1 VLTECVIN
9 ISEGR
14 DVDVIRG
21 IADQAGATLLDVHT
35 DPEHHRSVLTLG
47 GETDSIAEAARAVI
61 TTAVK
66 RINLGDHQGVHPRMG
81 AVDVVPFVPLG
92 PTGRIDT
99 AIDARNRLAAW
110 AGSELE
116 LPCFLYGPERS
127 LPEVR
132 REAFRTL
139 DPDTGPSTPHPTA
152 GATAMGARP
161 LLVAYNIWIT
171 VSEGSEIDS
180 AAAVGLARGIA
191 SSIRSPMVRS
201 LGLAVGSGAQVSCN
215 LIEPHSA
222 SVVTLFDTVSH
233 LVNEAGGHVDRA
245 ELVGLVSRELL
256 TGVPPHRWAEL
267 DLSEERTIEAR
278 LASVGVLVGW

>member
-1 VLTECVIN
+1 VLTECVVN

-14 DVDVIRG
+14 DVDLVRE
-21 IADQAGATLLDVHT
+21 IADQAGTTLLDVHS

-47 GETDSIAEAARAVI
+47 GEGDNVEAAVLSVAE
-61 TTAVK
+61 TAVQ
-66 RINLGDHQGVHPRMG
+66 RIDLGDHDGVHPRLG

-92 PTGRIDT
+92 PAGAIGT
-99 AIDARNRLAAW
+99 AVEARNRFAAW
-110 AGSELE
+110 AGSTLE

-152 GATAMGARP
+152 GATAVGARP

-171 VSEGSEIDS
+171 VREGSEIDS

-191 SSIRSPMVRS
+191 SSIRSPTLRS
-201 LGLAVGSGAQVSCN
+201 LGLAVGTGAQVSCN
-215 LIEPHSA
+215 LIDPHSVSLA
-222 SVVTLFDTVSH
+222 VLFDTVTH
-233 LVNEAGGHVDRA
+233 LTEEAGGEVERA
-245 ELVGLVSRELL
+245 ELVGLVPGELL
-256 TGVPPHRWAEL
+256 TSVPPYRWAEL
-267 DLSEERTIEAR
+267 DLSQDRTIEAR
-278 LASVGVLVGW
+278 LESVGVPVSW

>member
-1 VLTECVIN
+1 MLTECVIN

-14 DVDVIRG
+14 DVDVIRD
-21 IADQAGATLLDVHT
+21 IADQAEATLLDVHT

-47 GETDSIAEAARAVI
+47 GQTDSIEEAARSVISAAVR
-61 TTAVK
+61 
-66 RINLGDHQGVHPRMG
+66 RIDLGDHQGVHPRMG
-81 AVDVVPFVPLG
+81 VVDVVPFVPLG

-110 AGSELE
+110 AGSDLE

-127 LPEVR
+127 LPDVR

-152 GATAMGARP
+152 GATAVGARP

-171 VSEGSEIDS
+171 VSEGSEFDT
-180 AAAVGLARGIA
+180 AGAVGLARGIA
-191 SSIRSPMVRS
+191 SSIRSPSVRS

-215 LIEPHSA
+215 LIELHA
-222 SVVTLFDTVSH
+222 TDVATLFDTVSH
-233 LVNEAGGHVDRA
+233 LVDEAGGDVERA
-245 ELVGLVSRELL
+245 ELVGLVPRELL
-256 TGVPPHRWAEL
+256 TGVPSHRWAEL
-267 DLSEERTIEAR
+267 DLSEEKTIEGR
-278 LASVGVLVGW
+278 LASVGVPVGW

>member
-1 VLTECVIN
+1 MLTECVIN

-14 DVDVIRG
+14 DVDVIRD

-47 GETDSIAEAARAVI
+47 GQTDSIEEAARSVMS
-61 TTAVK
+61 TAVR
-66 RINLGDHQGVHPRMG
+66 RIDLGDHQGVHPRMG
-81 AVDVVPFVPLG
+81 VVDVVPFVPLG

-110 AGSELE
+110 AGSDLE

-127 LPEVR
+127 LPDVR

-152 GATAMGARP
+152 GATAVGARP

-171 VSEGSEIDS
+171 VSEGSEFDT
-180 AAAVGLARGIA
+180 AGAVGLARGIA
-191 SSIRSPMVRS
+191 SSIRSPSVRS

-215 LIEPHSA
+215 LIEPHA
-222 SVVTLFDTVSH
+222 TDVATLFDTVSH
-233 LVNEAGGHVDRA
+233 LVDEAGGDVERA
-245 ELVGLVSRELL
+245 ELVGLVPRELL
-256 TGVPPHRWAEL
+256 TGVPSHRWAEL
-267 DLSEERTIEAR
+267 DLSEEKTIEGR
-278 LASVGVLVGW
+278 LASVGVPVGW

>member
-14 DVDVIRG
+14 DVDVIRD
-21 IADQAGATLLDVHT
+21 IADQAEATLLDVHT

-47 GETDSIAEAARAVI
+47 GQTDSIEEAARSVMS
-61 TTAVK
+61 TAVR
-66 RINLGDHQGVHPRMG
+66 RIDLGDHQGVHPRMG
-81 AVDVVPFVPLG
+81 VVDVVPFVPLG

-110 AGSELE
+110 AGSDLE

-127 LPEVR
+127 LPDVR

-152 GATAMGARP
+152 GATAVGARP

-171 VSEGSEIDS
+171 VSEGSEFDT
-180 AAAVGLARGIA
+180 AGAVGLARGIA
-191 SSIRSPMVRS
+191 SSIRSPSVRS

-215 LIEPHSA
+215 LIEPHA
-222 SVVTLFDTVSH
+222 TDVATLFDTVSH
-233 LVNEAGGHVDRA
+233 LVDEAGGDVERA
-245 ELVGLVSRELL
+245 ELVGLVPRELL
-256 TGVPPHRWAEL
+256 TGVPSHRWAEL
-267 DLSEERTIEAR
+267 DLSEEKTIEGR
-278 LASVGVLVGW
+278 LASVGVPVGW